1 LGFLAAII
9 TLSIIILLALLI
21 NRIATAA
28 LMSTGMSREMARFQA
43 RSAFSTVGFTTTEAE
58 SVVKHPV
65 RRRII
70 AFLMLMGNAG
80 FVGLI
85 ATVLG
90 TFTGEAEGLAVW
102 KRGSILAVV
111 LTMLWLIGTSKWLD
125 AWLHRITNAA
135 LKRWTNLEARDFL
148 DLLHVGEGYSIT
160 ELIVDH
166 DDWLMGRRLD
176 ELRLSDIGINVL
188 GIQKT
193 GGDYIAAPTGT
204 TYINEGDKLLLY
216 GSRKIIIA
224 LDKDRSDPEEGK
236 KHRERVEAFRRQWQ
250 READNRAE
258 GYAVTEL
265 VVRKEGWLADKRLDQ
280 LRFTDIGVVVL
291 GIERKEGLYVGS
303 PTGSE
308 RIQGEDKLIVYG
320 SQDNLAAL
328 EESRYDSDGE
338 KKHLQLVAEKRAE
351 RLKLE
356 EKKAKS

>member
-1 LGFLAAII
+1 MGFLTAII

-28 LMSTGMSREMARFQA
+28 LITTGMSREMARFQA
-43 RSAFSTVGFTTTEAE
+43 RSAFSTVGFTTTESE
-58 SVVKHPV
+58 SVVNHPV

-90 TFTGEAEGLAVW
+90 TFTGEAEGLAMW
-102 KRGSILAVV
+102 KRGSILALVI
-111 LTMLWLIGTSKWLD
+111 LILWVIGTSKWLD
-125 AWLHRITNAA
+125 DQLHRIINAA
-135 LKRWTNLEARDFL
+135 LKRWTDLDAHDFL
-148 DLLHVGEGYSIT
+148 DLLHVGEKYSVT
-160 ELIVDH
+160 ELKVDH
-166 DDWLMGRRLD
+166 GDWLMGHRLD

-188 GIQKT
+188 GIQRKR
-193 GGDYIAAPTGT
+193 GDYIAAPTGT
-204 TYINEGDKLLLY
+204 TYIHEGDKLLLY
-216 GSRKIIIA
+216 GSRKKIIA
-224 LDKDRSDPEEGK
+224 LDKERSNPEEGK
-236 KHRERVEAFRRQWQ
+236 KHRERVEAFKRQWQ

-291 GIERKEGLYVGS
+291 GIERKGGSYVGS

-308 RIQGEDKLIVYG
+308 GIQGEDKLIVYG

-328 EESRYDSDGE
+328 EESRYDPDGE
-338 KKHLQLVAEKRAE
+338 KKHLKLVAEKRAE
-351 RLKLE
+351 RLKPQE
-356 EKKAKS
+356 EKA